1 MTYKVLSYI
10 YYVRLYKS
18 LNSSDILITMTNNE
32 KVGDTNLIL
41 VELCRNMIFPLCVLT
56 HQLSR
61 SLFNKMRR
69 LLTTK
74 RVKLEILT
82 MSGVYDEL

>member
-10 YYVRLYKS
+10 CYVRLYKS
-18 LNSSDILITMTNNE
+18 LNSSDILITMTNYE
-32 KVGDTNLIL
+32 KVGDTYTYLIL
-41 VELCRNMIFPLCVLT
+41 VELCRNMIFPLCVLK

-69 LLTTK
+69 LLTT
-74 RVKLEILT
+74 
-82 MSGVYDEL
+82 